1 MVGGVGMIRT
11 KINIGAKDRIFGI
24 VNLLLLL
31 LFFMIE
37 LYPILYVLSA
47 SFSEAKAVASGK
59 MWLLP
64 VNPSLDGYQYILQYT
79 EIWIGYFNTLLYT
92 VVGTLINLCLT
103 LPAAYALSRKDFKDR
118 TFFMVVFMVTMY
130 FSGGLIPGYLNVRS
144 FGLLNTRAVMMIM
157 GAVSVYNLIVA
168 RTFFA
173 NSIPWEIHEAA
184 KIDGASDF
192 ITFVQVILPLSGPIV
207 VVMALYYGVG
217 HWNDYFQ
224 GMIYLSDQ
232 RDKWPLQLFLRE
244 ILNQSKW
251 ASDAMTNSN
260 SLSAT
265 DMLYLAK
272 QAETADKLKYCVIVV
287 ATLPMLVIYPM
298 LQKFFAKGI
307 MIGSVKG

>member
-1 MVGGVGMIRT
+1 MIR
-11 KINIGAKDRIFGI
+11 KKMNIGIKDRLFSI
-24 VNLLLLL
+24 VNLLLLF
-31 LFFMIE
+31 LFFIIE

-47 SFSEAKAVASGK
+47 SFSDAKAVASGK
-59 MWLLP
+59 MWLFP
-64 VNPSLDGYQYILQYT
+64 IAPTLDGYRYILQYT
-79 EIWIGYFNTLLYT
+79 EIWTGYLNTLLYT
-92 VVGTLINLCLT
+92 VGGTLINLCLT
-103 LPAAYALSRKDFKDR
+103 LPAAYALSRKDFKDK
-118 TFFMVVFMVTMY
+118 TIFMVIFMITMY

-144 FGLLNTRAVMMIM
+144 FGLLNTRSVMMIM

-173 NSIPWEIHEAA
+173 NSIPWEMHEAA
-184 KIDGASDF
+184 KIDGASD
-192 ITFVQVILPLSGPIV
+192 IMTFLKVVLPLSGPII

-224 GMIYLSDQ
+224 GMIYLSDH

-251 ASDAMTNSN
+251 ATDAMMTSN
-260 SLSAT
+260 SLTAT
-265 DMLYLAK
+265 DMLYLSK

-287 ATLPMLVIYPM
+287 ATLPMLIIYPM
-298 LQKFFAKGI
+298 LQKFFTKGI